1 MFRKNM
7 RMTMIPQKILVIDD
21 DIEVGDLISS
31 TAADLG
37 VDCFVTTDAETFLG
51 ALTPSVTLIM
61 LDLVMPETDGIQIL
75 RQLSER
81 QCRAGIVL
89 MSGMSKRV
97 LETAEALT
105 RTLGLRIAGH
115 LAKPFRISELE
126 AIITRCAEPDFPPEA
141 EVEEVS
147 FKVDELWGAI
157 EREEFVLH
165 YQPQIQISTNHL
177 VGVEALVRWQHP
189 SHGLI
194 YPNDFIEYAEEF
206 DLIDPLTWI
215 VIKRGLSEMGSLKDQ
230 TGNPITLS
238 LNLSVL
244 SLRDLA
250 FPDKFI
256 SIAGDHDVAPENV
269 MFEITESGLIRELSR
284 TLDVLTRLRMKK
296 VKLSIDDFGTG
307 YSMMQQLS
315 HIPAN
320 QLKID
325 RSFVMNLQ
333 NDSDR
338 IMVEKTIEIGH
349 ELAMIVV
356 AEGVETQEQLDFLRK
371 RNCDV
376 AQGYLFTKPLPKS
389 EFLTWADTFS
399 VSQVSNKSILG

>member
-1 MFRKNM
+1 
-7 RMTMIPQKILVIDD
+7 MTTILQKILIIDD
-21 DIEVGDLISS
+21 DLDVCDLISS

-37 VDCFVTTDAETFLG
+37 VDCTVTTDAESFFG
-51 ALTPSVTLIM
+51 ALTPNITLVM

-89 MSGMSKRV
+89 MSGISKRV
-97 LETAEALT
+97 IETAEALT
-105 RTLGLRIAGH
+105 RTLGLSVVGH
-115 LAKPFRISELE
+115 LSKPFRINDLE
-126 AIITRCAEPDFPPEA
+126 EILTRYAVSDFPPKVA
-141 EVEEVS
+141 VEEVS
-147 FKVDELWGAI
+147 FKIDELWGAV

-165 YQPQIQISTNHL
+165 YQPQIQIETNQL
-177 VGVEALVRWQHP
+177 VGIEALVRWQHP

-194 YPNDFIEYAEEF
+194 YPDNFIEYAEEF

-230 TGNPITLS
+230 TGSPITLS

-244 SLRDLA
+244 SLLDLA

-256 SIAGDHDVAPENV
+256 LIAGDYGVAPENV

-325 RSFVMNLQ
+325 KSFVMNLQ

-349 ELAMIVV
+349 ELAMTVV
-356 AEGVETQEQLDFLRK
+356 AEGVETPDQLDFLRK

-389 EFLTWADTFS
+389 EFLTWAESFS
-399 VSQVSNKSILG
+399 ASQVLNKSV

>member
-1 MFRKNM
+1 
-7 RMTMIPQKILVIDD
+7 
-21 DIEVGDLISS
+21 
-31 TAADLG
+31 
-37 VDCFVTTDAETFLG
+37 
-51 ALTPSVTLIM
+51 
-61 LDLVMPETDGIQIL
+61 
-75 RQLSER
+75 
-81 QCRAGIVL
+81 
-89 MSGMSKRV
+89 
-97 LETAEALT
+97 
-105 RTLGLRIAGH
+105 
-115 LAKPFRISELE
+115 LE
-126 AIITRCAEPDFPPEA
+126 AIITRCVEPDLPSEA
-141 EVEEVS
+141 EVERVS

-165 YQPQIQISTNHL
+165 YQPQIQIVTNQL

-189 SHGLI
+189 IHGII
-194 YPNDFIEYAEEF
+194 YPNDFIEYAEEL

-230 TGNPITLS
+230 TGSLITLS

-256 SIAGDHDVAPENV
+256 LIAGDHGVAPENV
-269 MFEITESGLIRELSR
+269 TFEITESGLIRELSR

-296 VKLSIDDFGTG
+296 VGLSIDDFGTG

-325 RSFVMNLQ
+325 KSFVMNLQ
-333 NDSDR
+333 NNSDR

-349 ELAMIVV
+349 ELAMTVV
-356 AEGVETQEQLDFLRK
+356 AEGVETREQLDFLRK

-389 EFLTWADTFS
+389 EFLCWAETFS
-399 VSQVSNKSILG
+399 VSQDPNKNI

>member
-1 MFRKNM
+1 
-7 RMTMIPQKILVIDD
+7 
-21 DIEVGDLISS
+21 
-31 TAADLG
+31 
-37 VDCFVTTDAETFLG
+37 
-51 ALTPSVTLIM
+51 
-61 LDLVMPETDGIQIL
+61 
-75 RQLSER
+75 
-81 QCRAGIVL
+81 

-105 RTLGLRIAGH
+105 RTLGLTIVGH
-115 LAKPFRISELE
+115 LAKPFSISELE
-126 AIITRCAEPDFPPEA
+126 AIIVRSAEPDFPPEA

-165 YQPQIQISTNHL
+165 YQPQIQIATNQL
-177 VGVEALVRWQHP
+177 VGIEALVRWQHP
-189 SHGLI
+189 NHGLI

-215 VIKRGLSEMGSLKDQ
+215 VIKRGLSEMGSLKDR
-230 TGNPITLS
+230 TGSPITLS
-238 LNLSVL
+238 INLSVL

-256 SIAGDHDVAPENV
+256 LIAGDHGVAPENV
-269 MFEITESGLIRELSR
+269 MFEVTESGLIRELSR

-307 YSMMQQLS
+307 YSMMQQLG

-325 RSFVMNLQ
+325 KSFVMNLQ
-333 NDSDR
+333 IDSDR

-349 ELAMIVV
+349 ELAMTVV
-356 AEGVETQEQLDFLRK
+356 AEGVETREQLDFLRK

-389 EFLTWADTFS
+389 EFLTWAEIFWA
-399 VSQVSNKSILG
+399 SQALNKSA

>member
-1 MFRKNM
+1 
-7 RMTMIPQKILVIDD
+7 MTMIPQKILIIDD
-21 DIEVGDLISS
+21 DIDVCDLISS

-37 VDCFVTTDAETFLG
+37 VDCTVTTDAETFLS
-51 ALTPSVTLIM
+51 ALTPDITLIM

-75 RQLSER
+75 RQLGER

-105 RTLGLRIAGH
+105 RTLGLTIAGH
-115 LAKPFRISELE
+115 LTKPFRIKELE
-126 AIITRCAEPDFPPEA
+126 AIITLCAEPDFPARA
-141 EVEEVS
+141 EVEVVS
-147 FKVDELWGAI
+147 FKVDELWRAI

-165 YQPQIQISTNHL
+165 YQPQIQIPTNQL
-177 VGVEALVRWQHP
+177 VGIEALVRWQHP

-215 VIKRGLSEMGSLKDQ
+215 VIKRSLSEMGSLKDQ
-230 TGNPITLS
+230 TGSPITLS
-238 LNLSVL
+238 INLSVL
-244 SLRDLA
+244 SLGDLA

-256 SIAGDHDVAPENV
+256 LIADDHGVAPENV

-307 YSMMQQLS
+307 YSMMQQLI

-325 RSFVMNLQ
+325 KSFVMNLQ

-349 ELAMIVV
+349 ELAMTVV
-356 AEGVETQEQLDFLRK
+356 AEGVETREQLDFLRK

-376 AQGYLFTKPLPKS
+376 AQGYLFTKPLPKC
-389 EFLTWADTFS
+389 EFLTWFEDFS
-399 VSQVSNKSILG
+399 ASQVLNKSALR